1 MKIEIESKIFEDK
14 KQALTW
20 LAFCHYPV
28 TVKSEAGEKTFE
40 SFLDARDFIEK
51 ICEE

>member
-1 MKIEIESKIFEDK
+1 MKVEIENKLFEDK

-28 TVKSEAGEKTFE
+28 VVKADGEEKTFI
-40 SFLDARDFIEK
+40 SFLDASEYIESLFS
-51 ICEE
+51 

>member
-1 MKIEIESKIFEDK
+1 MKIEIENKLFEDK

-28 TVKSEAGEKTFE
+28 EIKVGDRVEKYD
-40 SFLDARDFIEK
+40 SFLDARVFIESL
-51 ICEE
+51 